1 MERLLKKGY
10 EVLYLSDPVDEYCME
25 ALPEYEGKKFHSAA
39 KEGLKFA
46 DEGDAH
52 QQQFEKL
59 VEVFKPLTTWLTE
72 TALSG
77 SVSYNKTV

>member
-1 MERLLKKGY
+1 MKHFQVYFVAFFFL
-10 EVLYLSDPVDEYCME
+10 
-25 ALPEYEGKKFHSAA
+25 GKKFHSAA

-46 DEGDAH
+46 DEGETH

-77 SVSYNKTV
+77 SVS